1 MRGWFPSNRRDRRG
15 KGGPPVDERYLSQN
29 EQSRTSARPLPLEVI
44 ENIQEAI
51 WSGISGSVKAV
62 LHRLVDMALAD
73 EATDRVGA
81 AWHERTAERRAHRNG
96 TYTRD
101 LQTTMGQIEDLRV
114 PRVRMPDGSSP
125 GGWATFDRYER
136 RTYELDRLIG
146 QLFLA
151 GVSGRNL
158 ERAAAVLGDRS
169 GEALLL
175 GDLVG
180 TLLAHAEELGDL
192 DEA

>member
-96 TYTRD
+96 TTRGTCRRRWGRSRTCASQGSGCPTAAH
-101 LQTTMGQIEDLRV
+101 LEDG
-114 PRVRMPDGSSP
+114 PRSIVTS
-125 GGWATFDRYER
+125 GGPTSWT
-136 RTYELDRLIG
+136 G
-146 QLFLA
+146 
-151 GVSGRNL
+151 
-158 ERAAAVLGDRS
+158 
-169 GEALLL
+169 
-175 GDLVG
+175 
-180 TLLAHAEELGDL
+180 
-192 DEA
+192 